1 MTITKVISG
10 GQTGADRG
18 ALDAA
23 MHADVPHG
31 GWCPA
36 GRRAE
41 DGAVPSRYCLQSTA
55 SRAYEARTEAN
66 VRDADATLVFTYGP
80 ATGGSKLT
88 IQFCQDYG
96 KPWRHM
102 DLVHLSGT
110 DVRKRIEEWF
120 SASTQLDLLVQ
131 TGPSPP
137 DPCVLN
143 VAGQRESE
151 APGIASA
158 VKRIMIGVLV
168 GECEHVINPLLMNAA
183 DADVDRTSLGFD

>member
-1 MTITKVISG
+1 MSG

-23 MHADVPHG
+23 MHVDVPHG

-41 DGAVPSRYCLQSTA
+41 DGSVPAKYCLQSTE
-55 SRAYEARTEAN
+55 SKAYTTRTEAN

-80 ATGGSKLT
+80 PTGGSKLT
-88 IQFCQDYG
+88 IQFCRDYG

-110 DVRKRIEEWF
+110 DVRKRIDEWF
-120 SASTQLDLLVQ
+120 RATQLDFFAE
-131 TGPSPP
+131 TGPKPP

-151 APGIASA
+151 APGIARA
-158 VKRIMIGVLV
+158 VKRIMIDVLV
-168 GECEHVINPLLMNAA
+168 RECEHVVNPLLMNVA
-183 DADVDRTSLGFD
+183 DADVDRTSLGFE